1 MIGSCNGDC
10 RMVCGVCMWTVVG
23 VIDGWSRRSKAG
35 RRRCLGPCVE
45 LVVVLVVVL
54 VVEAV
59 TEAAEV
65 VVRSLRML
73 DIERLV
79 LVDVH
84 LELLEQIRGQM
95 DSKREDAD
103 AKE

>member
-1 MIGSCNGDC
+1 
-10 RMVCGVCMWTVVG
+10 MVIVEWFVVCVCEPWFE
-23 VIDGWSRRSKAG
+23 VIDGWSRRSKVG

-54 VVEAV
+54 VVEVVVEAV
-59 TEAAEV
+59 AEAAEV

-73 DIERLV
+73 DIEGLV

>member
-1 MIGSCNGDC
+1 
-10 RMVCGVCMWTVVG
+10 MV
-23 VIDGWSRRSKAG
+23 
-35 RRRCLGPCVE
+35 VE
-45 LVVVLVVVL
+45 M

-59 TEAAEV
+59 AEAAEV

-73 DIERLV
+73 DIEGLV

-103 AKE
+103 AKERSCFEDLSASSTSGCNTSCIEVVVSKQLVDRCGG